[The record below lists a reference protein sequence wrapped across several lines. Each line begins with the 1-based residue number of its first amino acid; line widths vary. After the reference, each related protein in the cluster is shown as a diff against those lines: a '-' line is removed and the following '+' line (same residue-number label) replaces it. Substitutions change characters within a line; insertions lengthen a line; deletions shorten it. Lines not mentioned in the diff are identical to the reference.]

1 MRWELH
7 VGIALHPRDLALK
20 LIARHITHRCSSGC
34 RDPHMDGIMSSTL
47 AQRDPPMR
55 LSPSA
60 IPLAVT
66 TTPKSTA
73 AGTEG
78 SMAYHPTAQGVPHT
92 CKPPPL
98 QGVPPV
104 NRRH

>member
-1 MRWELH
+1 
-7 VGIALHPRDLALK
+7 
-20 LIARHITHRCSSGC
+20 
-34 RDPHMDGIMSSTL
+34 MSSTL

-55 LSPSA
+55 LSPPSA

-78 SMAYHPTAQGVPHT
+78 SMAYHPTTQRARGVTRISNPERA
-92 CKPPPL
+92 KD
-98 QGVPPV
+98 GVTGCHALNGILLSAITGVRADIHPGE
-104 NRRH
+104 NHRSTNHQQSA

>member
-1 MRWELH
+1 
-7 VGIALHPRDLALK
+7 
-20 LIARHITHRCSSGC
+20 
-34 RDPHMDGIMSSTL
+34 MSSTL

-92 CKPPPL
+92 CKPPPPSKVCL
-98 QGVPPV
+98 PLITDGINKQQVTEKKLVPRV
-104 NRRH
+104 LIGIC